1 MIGGNMEKNYTFK
14 GFDSPNSTQVPD
26 QLFDRVLAHLN
37 GGELKVL
44 LYIIRRTFG
53 FKKNNDN
60 ISIAQISRGI
70 TTKKGKVLD
79 NGTGL
84 SKSSVVRAVKGLLE
98 KKVIIAQ
105 KRSNKKKGDLPTTY
119 ALNVVSPVF
128 QNRTRGVP
136 LVAQGGVSK
145 ENTQYTALQQTV
157 LHNVNVD
164 QSISEKSYKTKA
176 LVLQMLDILGDE
188 HSKNFYRM
196 VAEKCPDQMIFI
208 ALSEVKDTAHRGKI
222 KKSKGAL
229 FTDLIKRNA
238 RKEGIELS

>member
-1 MIGGNMEKNYTFK
+1 MEKNYKFK

-26 QLFDRVLAHLN
+26 QLFDRLLPNLN

-70 TTKKGKVLD
+70 TTKKGNVLD
-79 NGTGL
+79 LGTGL

-98 KKVIIAQ
+98 KNVIIAI
-105 KRSNKKKGDLPTTY
+105 KRSNKEKGDLPTTY
-119 ALNVVSPVF
+119 SLNITSPVY
-128 QNRTRGVP
+128 QNRTRGVAS
-136 LVAQGGVSK
+136 LAHGGVSK
-145 ENTQYTALQQTV
+145 QNTQYTALQQTV

-164 QSISEKSYKTKA
+164 ESISKESYKTEA
-176 LVLQMLDILGDE
+176 LVLQMLDVLGDA
-188 HSKNFYRM
+188 HSKNFYRL
-196 VAEKCPDQMIFI
+196 VAEQCPSQMIYT
-208 ALSEVKDTAHRGKI
+208 ALSEVKDNAHRGKI
-222 KKSKGAL
+222 KKSKGAF

-238 RKEGIELS
+238 QKEGIKLS